1 MKILKIIP
9 LFLILISAVGYAQ
22 FSLATFLSDSLT
34 KPISVV
40 KKTLDNEK
48 IIENTNGK
56 YDRITYFSW
65 LNPVSIKVNYMFKK
79 DGSFAAR
86 SISNAKD
93 NKEDGQEL
101 FNIVDSVL
109 TKKYG
114 ESMTHRSLL
123 GVEMYGWAGPGG
135 ALIGL
140 SRKADR
146 TELVFML
153 FR

>member
-9 LFLILISAVGYAQ
+9 LFLILVSAEAYAQ
-22 FSLATFLSDSLT
+22 FSLDTFLSDSLT

-40 KKTLDNEK
+40 KKALNNEK
-48 IIENTNGK
+48 TTENTKGK
-56 YDRITYFSW
+56 FDRITYFSW
-65 LNPVSIKVNYMFKK
+65 LNPVSIKVDYMFKK
-79 DGSFAAR
+79 DGGFAAR

-93 NKEDGQEL
+93 TKEDGQQL
-101 FNIVDSVL
+101 FNIVDSLL

-114 ESMTHRSLL
+114 KSMTHRSLL
-123 GVEMYGWAGPGG
+123 GVEMYGWAGVGG

-140 SRKADR
+140 TKKGDSTK
-146 TELVFML
+146 LVFMI